1 MRELNF
7 RQCQKLYPRIVREL
21 SRVLKVGGMAYLV
34 TQERKLML
42 RNLAERFCHL
52 EVLHELSVVIG
63 YKVWL
68 YVLRR
73 RARVEGEAQ

>member
-1 MRELNF
+1 
-7 RQCQKLYPRIVREL
+7 
-21 SRVLKVGGMAYLV
+21 VLKDGGMAFLV

-42 RNLAERFCHL
+42 RNLQERFCHL
-52 EVLHELSVVIG
+52 EVLQELSVVIG

-73 RARVEGEAQ
+73 RVRVEGEGQRQEGQPLGT